1 MHFYRRSMAKRE
13 QIVSQITELVE
24 SHIDGKD
31 LEVYLVEYK
40 KAGPGWKLR
49 VVLDKPEG
57 SEDRYVSIEECED
70 VARYL
75 GDSLDDLDIID
86 SRYDLEV
93 ESPGLDRELLKDR
106 DFTRF
111 AGELVE
117 VKLYKALN
125 GKKQFQGT
133 LRGLEDGRIVIDTDD
148 GQESFDRKDVSK
160 INLAVVF

>member
-1 MHFYRRSMAKRE
+1 M
-13 QIVSQITELVE
+13 
-24 SHIDGKD
+24 
-31 LEVYLVEYK
+31 
-40 KAGPGWKLR
+40 
-49 VVLDKPEG
+49 LDKPED

-70 VARYL
+70 VARFL

-86 SRYDLEV
+86 DRYDLEV

-117 VKLYKALN
+117 VKLYKASN

-148 GQESFDRKDVSK
+148 GRESFDRKDVSK